1 MEAVLSPLS
10 KISKFLIAIP
20 AALFG
25 VFHFMVAEK
34 MAGMV
39 PIPGGIIWVYL
50 TGVALIAAAVAIII
64 GKKARMAATLLG
76 VLILIFAL
84 TIHLPSVMG
93 GGDGGMESMPQL
105 LKDLMI
111 SGGIITL
118 AGNQAKD

>member
-10 KISKFLIAIP
+10 KISKYLIAIP

-25 VFHFMVAEK
+25 VFHFMGAEN
-34 MAGMV
+34 MAAMV

-50 TGVALIAAAVAIII
+50 TGVALIAAAVGILI

-76 VLILIFAL
+76 LMILLFAL
-84 TIHLPSVMG
+84 IIHLPAAMS
-93 GGDGGMESMPQL
+93 GGDGGMEAMPQL

-118 AGNQAKD
+118 AGTLKD

>member
-10 KISKFLIAIP
+10 KIAKFLIAIP
-20 AALFG
+20 AAIFG
-25 VFHFMVAEK
+25 VFHFMGAEK

-39 PIPGGIIWVYL
+39 PIPGGVIWVYL
-50 TGVALIAAAVAIII
+50 TGAALIAAAVAILI

-76 VLILIFAL
+76 ILILIFAL
-84 TIHLPSVMG
+84 TIHLPSVIG
-93 GGDGGMESMPQL
+93 GSEESMPQL

-118 AGNQAKD
+118 AGNQVKD